1 MTEPRVYE
9 IEAGSPWL
17 AMLAPAAE
25 RAVRRAHRRRQRRFM
40 RTIEW
45 LRASSCVA
53 AVALLAVLTAS
64 ALAQTAVTA
73 SQSNASDDVV
83 GIREAADRVLR
94 ALDDLDWEP
103 FRGSWSSEPTVF
115 FPFGDTPDRVTG
127 QVGVEA
133 RWRRFF
139 EEARARRPGPPYL
152 NLKPREI
159 RVEHYGDVGLVTF
172 TLELTVGGRQLPLQR
187 RTLLFIPEHDAWK
200 PAHIH
205 ASGAS
210 QP

>member
-1 MTEPRVYE
+1 
-9 IEAGSPWL
+9 
-17 AMLAPAAE
+17 
-25 RAVRRAHRRRQRRFM
+25 M

-45 LRASSCVA
+45 LRASSCAA

-64 ALAQTAVTA
+64 ALAQTSMTA
-73 SQSNASDDVV
+73 SQSNASDNVV
-83 GIREAADRVLR
+83 GIREAADRFLR

-103 FRGSWSSEPTVF
+103 FRASWSSEPTVF
-115 FPFGDTPDRVTG
+115 FPFGDPPDRVTG
-127 QVGVEA
+127 HVGVEA

-159 RVEHYGDVGLVTF
+159 RMERYGDVGLVTF

-187 RTLLFIPEHDAWK
+187 RTLLFIREHDAWK
-200 PAHIH
+200 LAHMH